1 MASLTETC
9 RVTQVLGRD
18 VLVTFEFLEEEVLI
32 ETQGQSS
39 GHRVPRRSKAPNF
52 TAVGGG
58 LSRWWFS

>member
-39 GHRVPRRSKAPNF
+39 GPRHPILQPSVEAL
-52 TAVGGG
+52 AGGG
-58 LSRWWFS
+58 SPD